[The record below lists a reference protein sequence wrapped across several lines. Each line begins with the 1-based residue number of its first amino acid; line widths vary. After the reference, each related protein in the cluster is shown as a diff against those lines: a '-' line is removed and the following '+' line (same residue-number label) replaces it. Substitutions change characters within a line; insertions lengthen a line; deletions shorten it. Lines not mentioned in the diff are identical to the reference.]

1 MYDISKIRNFS
12 IIAHIDHGKS
22 TLADR
27 ILEISGTVEKRNMK
41 EQYLDNLDVERERG
55 ITVKLR
61 AVTLEYKGYQLN
73 LIDTPGHVDF
83 SYEVSRSLAA
93 CEGALLVVDASQGVE
108 AQTLANVYLAIEND
122 LEVLPVLNKIDLPHA
137 RPDEIKEEIEE
148 EIGISAHDAVCVSA
162 KSGLNIDI
170 LMDQIIEFLPC
181 PKGESDKPLRALI
194 FDSLYDEYRGVIVFV
209 RLIDGEVKTGDLIK
223 TIINDKIFEVTEV
236 GCFSPGMT
244 KKDSLKA
251 GEVGY
256 ITAGIKSIQEV
267 HVGDTLTLK
276 DNPTDKAV
284 PGYKEVKPMVFSG
297 LYPIETVNYMNLK
310 DALEKLTLNDSSLK
324 YEPES
329 SVALGMGFRCGFL
342 GLLHSEVVRE
352 RLEQE
357 FDLEIIATA
366 PSVKYRLT
374 TNTGDIRYIENP
386 MNMPD
391 PSQYDM
397 VEEPYIK
404 AELFTP
410 SEYVGAIMTISE
422 KKRGTMKDMKYLS
435 HNRVELIYEFP
446 LAEIVIDFYDKLKS
460 ATRGY
465 ASMDYEMIGYR
476 NTEVTKL
483 DIKINGE
490 SVDALSMI
498 VHVDKAYEVGRV
510 IVEKLR
516 EIIPRQMF
524 KVPIQACIG
533 GKIVARETVSAM
545 RKDVLAKCYGGDITR
560 KRKLLE
566 KQKEG
571 KKRMKSIG
579 SVEIPRNAFL
589 EVLRVD
595 D

>member
-1 MYDISKIRNFS
+1 MYDLKKIRNFS

-27 ILEISGTVEKRNMK
+27 ILEISGSVERRNMK
-41 EQYLDNLDVERERG
+41 EQFLDNLDVERERG

-61 AVTLEYKGYQLN
+61 AVTLDYKGYQLN

-108 AQTLANVYLAIEND
+108 AQTLANVYLAIENN

-137 RPDEIKEEIEE
+137 RPDEIKDEIEE
-148 EIGISAHDAVCVSA
+148 QIGISAQDAVCVSA

-170 LMDQIIEFLPC
+170 LMDRIIEFLP
-181 PKGESDKPLRALI
+181 PPQGDYKQPLKALI
-194 FDSLYDEYRGVIVFV
+194 FDSVYDEYRGVIVFV
-209 RLIDGEVKTGDLIK
+209 RIMDGEVKTGDLIK
-223 TIINDKIFEVTEV
+223 TLIKDTIFEVTEV
-236 GCFSPGMT
+236 GCFSPGMV
-244 KKDSLKA
+244 KRESLKA

-256 ITAGIKSIQEV
+256 ITAGIKSIQDI

-276 DNPTDKAV
+276 DNSAEKAL

-297 LYPIETVNYMNLK
+297 LYPIETVNYVNLK

-329 SVALGMGFRCGFL
+329 SIALGMGFRCGFL

-374 TNTGDIRYIENP
+374 TIKNKIKYIENP

-391 PSQYDM
+391 PSQYNM

-410 SEYVGAIMTISE
+410 SEYVGAVMNISE
-422 KKRGTMKDMKYLS
+422 KKRGVMKNMKYLS
-435 HNRVELIYEFP
+435 HNRVELTYEFP
-446 LAEIVIDFYDKLKS
+446 LAEIVVDFYDKLKS
-460 ATRGY
+460 STRGY
-465 ASMDYEMIGYR
+465 ASMDYELIGYR
-476 NTEVTKL
+476 ETDVTKL

-498 VHVDKAYEVGRV
+498 VHVDKAYEVGRL
-510 IVEKLR
+510 IVYKLR
-516 EIIPRQMF
+516 DIIPKQMF

-533 GKIVARETVSAM
+533 GKIIARETVSAM

-566 KQKEG
+566 KQKDG